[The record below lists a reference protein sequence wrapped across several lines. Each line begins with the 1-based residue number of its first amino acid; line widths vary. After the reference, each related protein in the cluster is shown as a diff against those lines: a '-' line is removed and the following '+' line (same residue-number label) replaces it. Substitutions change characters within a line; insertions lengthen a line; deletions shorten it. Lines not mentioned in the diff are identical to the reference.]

1 MNKFRFLICFCLVFL
16 FASCFSSPP
25 KNDEPEPMIY
35 FYRNPSAQYVEFES
49 ISLSGQSS
57 FVIYSVDRDDA
68 LIMMEMGSY
77 LITDGV
83 IVINAGKFQAVGTIT
98 DEKIVINGK
107 EFIRL

>member
-1 MNKFRFLICFCLVFL
+1 
-16 FASCFSSPP
+16 
-25 KNDEPEPMIY
+25 
-35 FYRNPSAQYVEFES
+35 
-49 ISLSGQSS
+49 
-57 FVIYSVDRDDA
+57 
-68 LIMMEMGSY
+68 MMEMGSY

>member
-1 MNKFRFLICFCLVFL
+1 
-16 FASCFSSPP
+16 
-25 KNDEPEPMIY
+25 MIY